1 VFCLERKSTLMHTR
15 THGENLLYEL
25 ARTLA
30 AGNDHSTAIALRKL
44 VQAGYTTLQ
53 QVDVVPDYILLS
65 IPGMGVKRLRAVR
78 RLIRPDWQPPSR
90 HAVQISKWYLSAVR
104 FALCFW
110 PPDTLASVVRGSGPA
125 IEATQPLEA
134 RLALDVF
141 TRAASE
147 ALRYS
152 DAQELLQPLQEA
164 RNGHSRDN
172 WLVAVP
178 PGDVDV
184 QPEVGS
190 RGQGLPSS
198 SNVDPPPYRENGC
211 PEESDHYAYPRQRR
225 LEIVRRYR
233 KARNQGEVK
242 NKEAWAQAN
251 YGISVRTLRRYE
263 LEYPETG

>member
-1 VFCLERKSTLMHTR
+1 MHAR
-15 THGENLLYEL
+15 THGENLLYDL
-25 ARTLA
+25 AKTLA
-30 AGNDHSTAIALRKL
+30 AGSDHSTAIALRKL

-53 QVDVVPDYILLS
+53 QVDRVPDCILLS
-65 IPGMGVKRLRAVR
+65 IPGMGVKRLGAVR
-78 RLIRPDWQPPSR
+78 RLTRPEWQPPSR
-90 HAVQISKWYLSAVR
+90 HAVQVCRWYLSAVR

-134 RLALDVF
+134 RLALDMF

-152 DAQELLQPLQEA
+152 DAPKLLQYLHEA

-172 WLVAVP
+172 WLVPVP
-178 PGDVDV
+178 SGYVDA
-184 QPEVGS
+184 QLEVCS

-198 SNVDPPPYRENGC
+198 SNADPPPYRENGC
-211 PEESDHYAYPRQRR
+211 PGESDHYAYPRQRR
-225 LEIVRRYR
+225 REIVRRYR
-233 KARNQGEVK
+233 TARNRGEVR

-251 YGISVRTLRRYE
+251 YGISVRTLFNYE
-263 LEYPETG
+263 REFPETEQDA

>member
-1 VFCLERKSTLMHTR
+1 MHTR

-25 ARTLA
+25 AQTLA

-44 VQAGYTTLQ
+44 AQAGYTTLQ
-53 QVDVVPDYILLS
+53 QVDGVPDYILLS
-65 IPGMGVKRLRAVR
+65 IPGMGVKRLGAVR
-78 RLIRPDWQPPSR
+78 RLSRPDWQPPSR
-90 HAVQISKWYLSAVR
+90 HAVQVSKWYLSAVR

-110 PPDTLASVVRGSGPA
+110 PPDTLASVVRGSGPT

-134 RLALDVF
+134 RLALDAF

-147 ALRYS
+147 TLRYS
-152 DAQELLQPLQEA
+152 DVQELLQPLHEA
-164 RNGHSRDN
+164 RNDHSKDN
-172 WLVAVP
+172 WLVAMP
-178 PGDVDV
+178 RGDIVA

-198 SNVDPPPYRENGC
+198 SNVDPPPNRENGC
-211 PEESDHYAYPRQRR
+211 PGESDHYAYPRQRR
-225 LEIVRRYR
+225 REIVRRYR
-233 KARNQGEVK
+233 TARNSGEVK